1 MASCGL
7 DRDTGEPLFD
17 LAHVAQAVQTIF
29 TTRLGERVMLRWFG
43 GGLAELL
50 GRRIT
55 PALLRSYRMLLALAI
70 ATWEPRL
77 QVVKIDGT
85 GNSTDAIALG
95 HLKFT
100 AICYYRPRGHL
111 GDYTVEGG
119 PRALNIFSPDG
130 KTLRVQLAR
139 VA

>member
-1 MASCGL
+1 VASCGL
-7 DRDTGEPLFD
+7 DRETGLPLRD
-17 LAHVAQAVQTIF
+17 LDHVRQSVQTIF

-43 GGLAELL
+43 GGLTELL

-55 PALLRSYRMLLALAI
+55 PALLRTYRMLLALAI

-85 GNSTDAIALG
+85 GNSARAVELG
-95 HLKFT
+95 QLKFT
-100 AICYYRPRGHL
+100 VICYYRPRGHL
-111 GDYTVEGG
+111 GDFRVEGG
-119 PRALNIFSPDG
+119 TRALDIFARDG
-130 KTLRVQLAR
+130 RLVVQLAR